1 MSESKLIKD
10 WKSSDVQRMRNLVTN
25 KLNDS
30 TKIQVGYKKNN
41 IKYEEGNIWEENGKT
56 WTIKNGIKQTISK
69 LDGFR
74 KMDSLPLVCPKCN
87 KPLKNH
93 KLNRTMYSVHKMC
106 ADCVISMETELK
118 REGKFE
124 EYQKQ
129 INKSGMEYHLK
140 EAEAVLLELS
150 LASSE
155 ESFVTEGGDIESW
168 KGNDEVRQRLIKDI
182 QEYINKLKVAIEQ

>member
-1 MSESKLIKD
+1 MDESKLIKD
-10 WKSSDVQRMRNLVTN
+10 WKNSDVQRMRNLITG
-25 KLNDS
+25 KLKDS
-30 TKIQVGYKKNN
+30 TKTQVGYKKKDTVHVEN
-41 IKYEEGNIWEENGKT
+41 EIWEENGKT
-56 WTIKNGIKQTISK
+56 WTIKNGIKQTVSK

-74 KMDSLPLVCPKCN
+74 KMDSLPLTCPKCQ

-129 INKSGMEYHLK
+129 INKRGMEYHLK